1 LRKATSCREIEL
13 LDSFV
18 SNKILETIMD
28 CLKKYGLQNLK
39 DLEKNLLDKS
49 FNISDDAISKRKI

>member
-1 LRKATSCREIEL
+1 
-13 LDSFV
+13 
-18 SNKILETIMD
+18 MD